1 MEKIFQPKIVW
12 INPNDIHGVEKRGEI
27 VYPRAGYQKSD
38 YTDAAIWIQ
47 RYKLFQDNGV
57 SEEKLGAIRPMNSAR
72 EIFLTDMIRVC
83 RINGEYYLG
92 DDGRHRVKAA
102 QDCMECKIIPVLLVE
117 DR

>member
-1 MEKIFQPKIVW
+1 MQTP
-12 INPNDIHGVEKRGEI
+12 IHGVEKRGEI
-27 VYPRAGYQKSD
+27 VYPRVGYQKSD

-92 DDGRHRVKAA
+92 DDGGHRVKAA
-102 QDCMECKIIPVLLVE
+102 QDCMESKIIPVLLVE